1 MQGLFGFNVFGL
13 GFITSMGFIF
23 LTGVFVSSWL
33 GNSLLALASLIIT
46 KARPAA
52 RPPDASAPRHA
63 ARGPEISLNGSR
75 PCALSHSASDSSTGE
90 LGGVNGSLPM
100 NRVLQ

>member
-63 ARGPEISLNGSR
+63 ARDQ
-75 PCALSHSASDSSTGE
+75 ASSTA
-90 LGGVNGSLPM
+90 S
-100 NRVLQ
+100 